1 MPDRS
6 DGDDP
11 TVTGYDRLSALDASF
26 LHLESHTT
34 PMHVGSVAIF
44 EGEQFFDGSGRFR
57 LAAVRDLVTARLHH
71 IPRFRRRLMTVPM
84 EQGRPIWVD
93 DDRFDISYHV
103 RLTALAKPGSWDQL
117 RALTARIQVHVLD
130 RSRPLW
136 ELWFVEGLEAG
147 RVALVQ
153 KTHHALVD
161 GVSGV
166 DVATVL
172 LDFDQHVKPEAAPP
186 WSPAPVPSPA
196 RLLADTMR
204 ERATEPSELVRTARG
219 LARTPQRAASRAS
232 DVGRAVRT
240 LLESSPLAPATS
252 FNRPVSAGREFV
264 GVTIDLVDVQRV
276 RSQLDGTI
284 NDVVLAGVAGA
295 LRRRFA
301 ARDEV
306 LPEGVRVLCPVS
318 VRDDETMQLGN
329 RVSAMFVDL
338 PIAEPDPSVRL
349 HMISEVT
356 RDLKEREQAL
366 GASFLLG
373 LTEYAAP
380 TLLGLAARL
389 VHRQPFVNFVVT
401 NIPGPQVPLY
411 CLGARMI
418 EAYPMVPLSQNLGLG
433 IAILSY
439 CGVLHIGLMADARA
453 NPDLTD
459 FGADLTAAFA
469 ELGHAAVDI
478 ATERETTG

>member
-1 MPDRS
+1 M
-6 DGDDP
+6 
-11 TVTGYDRLSALDASF
+11 TGYDRLSALDASF
-26 LHLESHTT
+26 LHLESYST
-34 PMHVGSVAIF
+34 PMHVGSLAIF
-44 EGEQFFDGSGRFR
+44 EGERFFDGSGRFR
-57 LAAVRDLVTARLHH
+57 LAAIRDLVTARLHH

-84 EQGRPIWVD
+84 DQGRPIWVD

-103 RLTALAKPGSWDQL
+103 RLTALPAPGSWDQL
-117 RALTARIQVHVLD
+117 RALTARIQMQVLD
-130 RSRPLW
+130 RSHPLW

-172 LDFDQHVKPEAAPP
+172 LDFDQYAETEVARP
-186 WSPAPVPSPA
+186 WSAAPVPSPA

-219 LARTPQRAASRAS
+219 LARAPQRAATRAS
-232 DVGRAVRT
+232 EVGRAVRS
-240 LLESSPLAPATS
+240 LVESSPLASATS
-252 FNRPVSAGREFV
+252 FNRPVSASREFV
-264 GVTIDLVDVQRV
+264 GVTIDLADVRRV
-276 RSQLDGTI
+276 RSQLGGTI

-295 LRRRFA
+295 LRRRFL
-301 ARDEV
+301 ARNEV

-318 VRDDETMQLGN
+318 VRADDESMQLGN

-338 PIAEPDPSVRL
+338 PIAEPDPRL
-349 HMISEVT
+349 RLQMIGEVT
-356 RDLKEREQAL
+356 RDLKAREQAL

-380 TLLGLAARL
+380 PLLGLVARL
-389 VHRQPFVNFVVT
+389 VHRQPFVNLVVT

-418 EAYPMVPLSQNLGLG
+418 EAYPMVPLSHNLGLG

-439 CGVLHIGLMADARA
+439 CGALHVGLMADAVA
-453 NPDLTD
+453 NPDLVD

-478 ATERETTG
+478 AAERGTTG

>member
-1 MPDRS
+1 M
-6 DGDDP
+6 
-11 TVTGYDRLSALDASF
+11 TGYDRLSALDSSF
-26 LHLESHTT
+26 LHLESRAT
-34 PMHVGSVAIF
+34 PMHVGSLAIF

-57 LAAVRDLVTARLHH
+57 LAAVRDLVTSRLHH
-71 IPRFRRRLMTVPM
+71 IPRFRRRLMAVPM

-103 RLTALAKPGSWDQL
+103 RLTALPQPGSWDQL
-117 RALTARIQVHVLD
+117 RALTARIQMHVLD

-136 ELWFVEGLEAG
+136 ELWFVEGLESG
-147 RVALVQ
+147 RVGLVQ

-172 LDFDQHVKPEAAPP
+172 LDFHQHAETEAAPP
-186 WSPAPVPSPA
+186 WSPAPVPSSA

-219 LARTPQRAASRAS
+219 LARTPQRVASRAS
-232 DVGRAVRT
+232 DVGRAVRSV
-240 LLESSPLAPATS
+240 LEFSPLAPATS
-252 FNRPVSAGREFV
+252 FNRPVSASREFV

-276 RSQLDGTI
+276 RSQLGGTI

-295 LRRRFA
+295 LRRRFV

-306 LPEGVRVLCPVS
+306 LPEAVRVLCPVS
-318 VRDDETMQLGN
+318 VRGDHETMQLGN
-329 RVSAMFVDL
+329 RVSAMFVEL

-349 HMISEVT
+349 QMIGEVT
-356 RDLKEREQAL
+356 RDLKEREQSL

-380 TLLGLAARL
+380 TLLALAARL

-439 CGVLHIGLMADARA
+439 CGVLHIGLMADAIA
-453 NPDLTD
+453 NPDLAD

-469 ELGHAAVDI
+469 ELGHAALDI
-478 ATERETTG
+478 AAERETTG